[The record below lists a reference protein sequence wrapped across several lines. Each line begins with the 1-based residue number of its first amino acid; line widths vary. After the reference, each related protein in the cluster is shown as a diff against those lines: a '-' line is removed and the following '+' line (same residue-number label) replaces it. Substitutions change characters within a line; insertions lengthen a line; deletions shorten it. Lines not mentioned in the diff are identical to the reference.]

1 MKKLGKKGRNREC
14 KLWKAGG
21 LDPPVCPHPLHTITT
36 TIVKKKGIVWEK
48 KIIRSLWLKGNNAV
62 LIRLVDIVTK

>member
-36 TIVKKKGIVWEK
+36 TIVKKKDYCVEK
-48 KIIRSLWLKGNNAV
+48 INNKV
-62 LIRLVDIVTK
+62 IMVKRE